1 MVKVLKK
8 QKKSAEM
15 ASKSGI
21 FPENLLKFQAFCYSS
36 FDLSSIYTVKY
47 HLTMRIRSYQLSFL
61 ISMIS
66 GLRYRFPVFS
76 DLPVI

>member
-21 FPENLLKFQAFCYSS
+21 FPENLLKFQAF
-36 FDLSSIYTVKY
+36 
-47 HLTMRIRSYQLSFL
+47 HGG
-61 ISMIS
+61 ISVVLGGKI
-66 GLRYRFPVFS
+66 
-76 DLPVI
+76 